1 MAQGKPSGRD
11 GLGARECAMFAAAS
25 DGIVLTDLQGA
36 ILDANPAF
44 CSMTGYS
51 HDELLGKNPRLIK
64 SDRHDAEFYR
74 RMWQA
79 LVRER
84 RWQGEIWDRRR
95 NGELFARW
103 LTIDAVLDERGS
115 PAHYVGVFSE
125 LCVAHRK
132 DAEVERAVHIDPLT
146 GLPNRLL
153 LRDRLR
159 QAMLLG
165 RRAGHKVALLHLDL
179 DGFKALNERYGHA
192 FGDRL
197 LAAVAERLR
206 TALRSTDTAARE
218 GGDELLFLLPET
230 AAASDAGLV
239 ARKLLELLVEPF
251 QLEASRDVRVS
262 ASIGIVMYPDDAED
276 IDELLAHAEAAMQRA
291 KGAGRNRY
299 HFYSRSL
306 QARASQELELE
317 AELRRALE
325 QEQFLL
331 YYQPQVDARRGQ
343 LTGVEALVRWNHP
356 RQGVLPPARFLKV
369 AEDVGL
375 IVPLGEWVVRTA
387 CRQARRWRDQGLPPL
402 RVAVNLAAAQFDDLR
417 LVDRVA
423 GWLIESGVDP
433 RQFEVEITEGSAMRS
448 PERTVER
455 LMELKAI
462 GVRVAIDDFGTGYSS
477 LGYLKRFPVDTLK
490 VDRTFLRD
498 VPDDE
503 ENATLCAAVIGLAR
517 SLGMSVIAEGVETA
531 AQVEFLREKE
541 CDELQGFLFSRPVP
555 PDELA
560 RLARTR
566 TTLLPEGLAPARS
579 KTPARQRRGAS
590 IPPRSAPAR
599 TTSPGISSRRK
610 DR

>member
-1 MAQGKPSGRD
+1 MLA
-11 GLGARECAMFAAAS
+11 AMS
-25 DGIVLTDLQGA
+25 DGVVVTNLQGE
-36 ILDANPAF
+36 IVEVNPAY
-44 CSMTGYS
+44 CALTGYPR
-51 HDELLGKNPRLIK
+51 DALLGRNPRMLK

-79 LVRER
+79 LLQEGH
-84 RWQGEIWDRRR
+84 WQGEIWNRRR
-95 NGELFARW
+95 NGELFVRW
-103 LTIDAVLDERGS
+103 LSIDAVRDERGS
-115 PAHYVGVFSE
+115 PTHYVGVLSQP
-125 LCVAHRK
+125 CTVRRK
-132 DAEVERAVHIDPLT
+132 EAEVERTLHLDPLT
-146 GLPNRLL
+146 GLPNGLL

-165 RRAGHKVALLHLDL
+165 RQSGHKVALLYLDL
-179 DGFKALNERYGHA
+179 DGFKPINERYGHP

-206 TALRSTDTAARE
+206 AGLRPTDTAARA
-218 GGDELLFLLPET
+218 GGDEFLFLLPET
-230 AAASDAGLV
+230 GAANDAGLV
-239 ARKLLELLVEPF
+239 ARKLLDLLAEPF
-251 QLEASRDVRVS
+251 RLEAGREVRLS
-262 ASIGIVMYPDDAED
+262 ASIGIVLHPDDGED

-306 QARASQELELE
+306 QARASQEMELE

-325 QEQFLL
+325 QEEFLL

-356 RQGVLPPARFLKV
+356 RQGLLPPGRFLKI
-369 AEDVGL
+369 AEDTGL
-375 IVPLGEWVVRTA
+375 IGPLGEWVLRAA

-462 GVRVAIDDFGTGYSS
+462 GIRVAIDDFGTGYSS
-477 LGYLKRFPVDTLK
+477 LGYLRRFPVDTLK
-490 VDRTFLRD
+490 VDRTFLRN

-503 ENATLCAAVIGLAR
+503 ENATLCTAVIGLAR

-531 AQVEFLREKE
+531 AQVEFLRERQ
-541 CDELQGFLFSRPVP
+541 CDELQGFLFGRPMP

-566 TTLLPEGLAPARS
+566 TTLLPEGLPPARS
-579 KTPARQRRGAS
+579 KTPARQRRSS
-590 IPPRSAPAR
+590 IPPRTAPAR
-599 TTSPGISSRRK
+599 ATPPGVSSRRK
-610 DR
+610 ER

>member
-1 MAQGKPSGRD
+1 
-11 GLGARECAMFAAAS
+11 MFAATS
-25 DGIVLTDLQGA
+25 DGIVLTDLQGN
-36 ILDANPAF
+36 IVDVNPAF
-44 CSMTGYS
+44 CAATGYAR
-51 HDELLGKNPRLIK
+51 DELLGHNPRMMK

-74 RMWQA
+74 RLWHA
-79 LVRER
+79 LVHEGH
-84 RWQGEIWDRRR
+84 WQGEVWDRRR
-95 NGELFARW
+95 NGELYARW
-103 LTIDAVLDERGS
+103 LTIDAVRDERGN
-115 PAHYVGVFSE
+115 PTHYVGVFSQ
-125 LCVAHRK
+125 LCTAQRK
-132 DAEVERAVHIDPLT
+132 ESEIERALHADPLT
-146 GLPNRLL
+146 GLINRVLF
-153 LRDRLR
+153 RDRLR
-159 QAMLLG
+159 QAMRHG
-165 RRAGHKVALLHLDL
+165 RRAGQKVAVLHLDL
-179 DGFKALNERYGHA
+179 DGFKAVNEQHGHP

-197 LAAVAERLR
+197 LTAVAERLR
-206 TALRSTDTAARE
+206 TGLRGADTAARE
-218 GGDELLFLLPET
+218 GGDAFLFLLPE
-230 AAASDAGLV
+230 AGSASDAGLV
-239 ARKLLELLVEPF
+239 ARKLLELLAEPF
-251 QLEASRDVRVS
+251 QLEPHRDVRVS
-262 ASIGIVMYPDDAED
+262 ASIGIVLHPDDAED

-356 RQGVLPPARFLKV
+356 RQGVLPPARFLKL
-369 AEDVGL
+369 AEETGL
-375 IVPLGEWVVRTA
+375 IVPLGEWVLRTA

-423 GWLIESGVDP
+423 GHLIESGVDP
-433 RQFEVEITEGSAMRS
+433 RQFEVEITEGGAMRS
-448 PERTVER
+448 PEKTVER

-477 LGYLKRFPVDTLK
+477 LGYLRRFPVDTLK

-503 ENATLCAAVIGLAR
+503 DNATLCAAVIGLAR
-517 SLGMSVIAEGVETA
+517 SLNMSVIAEGVETA

-541 CDELQGFLFSRPVP
+541 CDELQGFLFSRPLP
-555 PDELA
+555 PEELA

-566 TTLLPEGLAPARS
+566 TTLLPDGLPPART
-579 KTPARQRRGAS
+579 KTPPRQRRSATL
-590 IPPRSAPAR
+590 PRVTPAR
-599 TTSPGISSRRK
+599 TTPPGEPSRRK